1 MIYNKRINLMVDNM
15 RPNNDGK
22 ISTCK
27 ITDELIG
34 SGSGDAPISDGW
46 EGF

>member
-1 MIYNKRINLMVDNM
+1 M
-15 RPNNDGK
+15 PETNDGK

-27 ITDELIG
+27 ITDERIG
-34 SGSGDAPISDGW
+34 SGSSNLDDW